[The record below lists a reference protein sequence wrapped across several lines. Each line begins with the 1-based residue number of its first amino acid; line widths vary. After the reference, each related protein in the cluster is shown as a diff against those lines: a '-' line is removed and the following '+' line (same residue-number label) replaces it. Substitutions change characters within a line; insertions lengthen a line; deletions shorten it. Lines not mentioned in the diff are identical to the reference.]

1 MFDRVVTAA
10 EAAGVE
16 YMLVPVASACWDAYI
31 ASAVVI
37 GRSRSIRMLVA
48 ARPGY
53 VNPVLL
59 AKMITAF
66 DQLSGG
72 RVAVNLIA
80 GQSETETA
88 AEGIRWSKEER
99 YDLMA
104 AEVAILK
111 GLWTATGAVN
121 FEAIGRASCGE
132 RVGQCV

>member
-1 MFDRVVTAA
+1 MFDLVVTAA
-10 EAAGVE
+10 EAAGFE

-80 GQSETETA
+80 GQRENETA
-88 AEGIRWSKEER
+88 AEGIRWSQADR
-99 YDLMA
+99 YDLMDE
-104 AEVAILK
+104 EVAILQER
-111 GLWTATGAVN
+111 GS
-121 FEAIGRASCGE
+121 IGSE
-132 RVGQCV
+132 S

>member
-1 MFDRVVTAA
+1 MFDLVVTAA
-10 EAAGVE
+10 EAAGFE

-53 VNPVLL
+53 VDPVLL

-88 AEGIRWSKEER
+88 AEGIRWSK
-99 YDLMA
+99 
-104 AEVAILK
+104 
-111 GLWTATGAVN
+111 
-121 FEAIGRASCGE
+121 IGRASCRE
-132 RVGQCV
+132 RGCQYV